1 MQKEGGASS
10 TSDSLTAATNAKT
23 LEPTPFAQID
33 LHPSSLKLSPIP
45 TTLDSP
51 STLTHATTA
60 TTTTT
65 TSQSEYSK
73 YSGRVGPSPAQRAP
87 GAFSLL
93 YNRNP
98 GSYPQSHQR
107 QHYDE
112 YPNALATSTFLKPGE
127 ENATLN
133 SSSPLPPQ
141 EGRGPTSD
149 MEADVYYTPSDNGD
163 DASQDR
169 NSLEGKPESSF
180 APPRQGSAK
189 PQAQQ
194 DWVESSS
201 LGSVYT
207 AAASASASGTH
218 STPPLSSCLE
228 Y

>member
-1 MQKEGGASS
+1 MRKEGGASS
-10 TSDSLTAATNAKT
+10 TSDSLTATMNTKT
-23 LEPTPFAQID
+23 LEPAPFAQIE
-33 LHPSSLKLSPIP
+33 LHPSSLKLSSIP

-51 STLTHATTA
+51 STLTR

-73 YSGRVGPSPAQRAP
+73 YSGGVGPGPAQRVP

-107 QHYDE
+107 QDYDE
-112 YPNALATSTFLKPGE
+112 YPNVLATSTFLEPGE
-127 ENATLN
+127 ANATPN
-133 SSSPLPPQ
+133 SPSPLPPQ
-141 EGRGPTSD
+141 EGRGRTSD
-149 MEADVYYTPSDNGD
+149 MEADVYYTPSDSGD

-194 DWVESSS
+194 DLVESSN
-201 LGSVYT
+201 LGPVYT
-207 AAASASASGTH
+207 ATASVSASGTH